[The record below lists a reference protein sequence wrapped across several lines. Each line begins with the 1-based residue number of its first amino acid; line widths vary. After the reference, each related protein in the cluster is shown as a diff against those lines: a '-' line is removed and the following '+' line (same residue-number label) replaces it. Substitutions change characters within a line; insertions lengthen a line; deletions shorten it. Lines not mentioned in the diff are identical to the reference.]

1 MRFTRIAALMTV
13 GLFTTAAFAAEPTT
27 PPAPAQHPMMNAV
40 RAACAEDTKL
50 LCGNVE
56 PGGGRI
62 VRCLREN
69 EDKLSQQCKDARA
82 AARSSIERKA
92 APPQ

>member
-1 MRFTRIAALMTV
+1 L
-13 GLFTTAAFAAEPTT
+13 
-27 PPAPAQHPMMNAV
+27 
-40 RAACAEDTKL
+40 
-50 LCGNVE
+50 E

-69 EDKLSQQCKDARA
+69 ESKLSQQCKDARA

-92 APPQ
+92 APE